1 MPIPLQPSA
10 VYGPVH
16 SRRLGISLGINP
28 LPVATK
34 VCNFNCVYCQY
45 GSTHGGWE
53 TVSRNVR
60 WPAVSVLLG
69 EVESALKT
77 LTPVPDHLTIAGNG
91 EPTAHPEFPALVDGL
106 LRLRDRYVSPARTAI
121 LSNASLLSDP
131 AIRTAIQKLDLKIL
145 KVDCGDQS
153 LFLKYNRPTMSVSYD
168 EILRTITGMEGVTIQ
183 TLITGGKNGNDDPAA
198 VERWIQ
204 RMEDLSPSMIQLYSL
219 DRDCEDKSLRP
230 VSRERLLQIQR
241 RLAKSAIPSE
251 VY

>member
-1 MPIPLQPSA
+1 MPIPLQHSA

-28 LPVATK
+28 LPVAAK

-45 GSTHGGWE
+45 GSTHGGWD
-53 TVSRNVR
+53 TISRNGG
-60 WPAVSVLLG
+60 WPAVSALLDAI
-69 EVESALKT
+69 ESVLKT
-77 LTPVPDHLTIAGNG
+77 LTSVPDHLTIAGNG

-106 LRLRDRYVSPARTAI
+106 LRLRDRYVPSARTAI

-131 AIRTAIQKLDLKIL
+131 AIRTTIQKLDLRVL

-153 LFLKYNRPTMSVSYD
+153 LFLKYNRPTISVNYD
-168 EILRTITGMEGVTIQ
+168 DILRTMTGMEGVTVQ

-198 VERWIQ
+198 VERWVH

-219 DRDCEDKSLRP
+219 DRDCEDKSLHP
-230 VSRERLLQIQR
+230 VSRERLLDIQR
-241 RLAKSAIPSE
+241 RLAESAIPSE
-251 VY
+251 IY